1 MDETDPRRDPRPYN
15 PDGRPLFD
23 GFDPASVPS
32 PCFVV
37 DTAAVEHNLRIL
49 REIADR
55 AGVTVLLALK
65 AFALPAVFGLVRH
78 YLDGVCA
85 SGPYEAHLGRTE
97 VRGQVHTYG
106 PAYSQTD
113 IATLLQ
119 VTDHLS
125 FNSLSHWARMRER
138 SLDAQHTRPQLRFG
152 LRINPEFSVGDTPLY
167 DPCAPFSRLGT
178 TAEQLRRDTA
188 EHRHAWEGIS
198 GLHLHTLCEN
208 DSHALEHT
216 LTAVEQRFGE
226 ILRRPEITW
235 LNLGGG
241 HHITKPDYD
250 RDHLVRILTAVKE
263 RYQVEVIL
271 EPGEAVA
278 IHTGILVAS
287 VLDLPVN
294 GMNLAVLDTSATAHM
309 PDTLEM
315 PYRPEVWGS
324 TLPGGSAHLYRMG
337 GGTCL
342 AGDVIGDYAFS
353 QRLAVGDRLVFD
365 DMSHYTMVKTTT
377 FNGIP
382 LPAIATWDSHSRS
395 GVLLRES
402 SYEDFRGRLGSVPSH
417 GDAYEF
423 S

>member
-138 SLDAQHTRPQLRFG
+138 SL
-152 LRINPEFSVGDTPLY
+152 
-167 DPCAPFSRLGT
+167 
-178 TAEQLRRDTA
+178 
-188 EHRHAWEGIS
+188 
-198 GLHLHTLCEN
+198 
-208 DSHALEHT
+208 
-216 LTAVEQRFGE
+216 
-226 ILRRPEITW
+226 
-235 LNLGGG
+235 
-241 HHITKPDYD
+241 
-250 RDHLVRILTAVKE
+250 
-263 RYQVEVIL
+263 
-271 EPGEAVA
+271 
-278 IHTGILVAS
+278 
-287 VLDLPVN
+287 
-294 GMNLAVLDTSATAHM
+294 
-309 PDTLEM
+309 
-315 PYRPEVWGS
+315 
-324 TLPGGSAHLYRMG
+324 
-337 GGTCL
+337 
-342 AGDVIGDYAFS
+342 
-353 QRLAVGDRLVFD
+353 
-365 DMSHYTMVKTTT
+365 
-377 FNGIP
+377 
-382 LPAIATWDSHSRS
+382 
-395 GVLLRES
+395 
-402 SYEDFRGRLGSVPSH
+402 
-417 GDAYEF
+417 
-423 S
+423 